1 MHKSSSSTDLVAQV
15 KARLNLAEHVIIP
28 DIGAPQH
35 QGHRLAWRCPFH
47 EDHHPSLFLNP
58 DQQSYRC
65 FGCGARGDA
74 LTWVMARN
82 GWTFREALAYLAN
95 LVGVPMTAGAAR
107 PVQARGRTPQP
118 TPPAAPVVPP
128 DATWQARARLI
139 LGRAQEVLWSDAGD
153 VGRAYLQARGLQE
166 STLRAWGLGWCPRD
180 VFDTPEQ
187 WGLTG
192 KRIYV
197 PRGVVIPHFVGDELW
212 ALKVRRFV
220 GDAPATADNGGKYG
234 GPRGGQITLYGA
246 ERLQGQRPLFIVEA
260 ELDALLLWQ
269 VAGDLVDV
277 VALAGAGRTLPAQ
290 WLARL
295 LPYTRIF
302 AALDA
307 DKAGTLNATRLAAL
321 SARVTPV
328 RVPEGNDMTEYH
340 QAGGDVRAWV
350 MAVVGDDTRFPLRV
364 VIPPDEARMPGLAVP
379 AGRWQRLGDG
389 SIVVVYASAEEMD
402 VCREATWVC
411 GGGAEVVSC

>member
-15 KARLNLAEHVIIP
+15 KARLDLAEHVIIP
-28 DIGAPQH
+28 DIGAPQR

-58 DQQSYRC
+58 DGQSYRC

-82 GWTFREALAYLAN
+82 GWAFREALAHLAN

-128 DATWQARARLI
+128 DAAWQARARLI
-139 LGRAQEVLWSDAGD
+139 LKRAQAVLWSDAGS
-153 VGRAYLQARGLQE
+153 VGRAYMQARGLQE

-180 VFDTPEQ
+180 VFDAPEQ

-197 PRGVVIPHFVGDELW
+197 PRGVVIPHFVGDEVW

-246 ERLQGQRPLFIVEA
+246 EKLQGQRPLFIVEA

-269 VAGDLVDV
+269 TVGDLVDV

-340 QAGGDVRAWV
+340 QAGGDVLAWV
-350 MAVVGDDTRFPLRV
+350 LAVTGDDARFPLRV
-364 VIPPDEARMPGLAVP
+364 VIPPDEASLPGLAVP
-379 AGRWQRLGDG
+379 AGRWQRMDDG
-389 SIVVVYASAEEMD
+389 SIVVVYASAEEMA
-402 VCREATWVC
+402 VCEEATRVC
-411 GGGAEVVSC
+411 GGGAG

>member
-1 MHKSSSSTDLVAQV
+1 MHKAASSTDLVAQV
-15 KARLNLAEHVIIP
+15 KARLDLAEHVIIP

-82 GWTFREALAYLAN
+82 RWTFREALAYLAN

-107 PVQARGRTPQP
+107 PVQTRGRTPRP
-118 TPPAAPVVPP
+118 TPPAPSVVPS

-139 LGRAQEVLWSDAGD
+139 LERAQAVLWSDAGS
-153 VGRAYLQARGLQE
+153 VGRAYLRARGLQE

-180 VFDTPEQ
+180 VFEAPEQ

-197 PRGVVIPHFVGDELW
+197 PRGVVIPHCIGDEVW

-220 GDAPATADNGGKYG
+220 GDVPATADNGGKYG
-234 GPRGGQITLYGA
+234 GPRGGQVALYGA
-246 ERLQGQRPLFIVEA
+246 EKLQGQRTLFIVEA
-260 ELDALLLWQ
+260 ELDAQLLWQ

-277 VALAGAGRTLPAQ
+277 VALAGAGRMLPGQ
-290 WLARL
+290 LLARL
-295 LPYTRIF
+295 LPYRRIY

-307 DKAGTLNATRLAAL
+307 DKAGTLNATRFAAL

-328 RVPEGNDMTEYH
+328 RVPEGNDVTEYH

-350 MAVVGDDTRFPLRV
+350 MAVVGDDARFPLRV
-364 VIPPDEARMPGLAVP
+364 VIPPDEARLPGLAVP
-379 AGRWQRLGDG
+379 AGKWQRQDDG
-389 SIVVVYASAEEMD
+389 SIVVVYVSAEEMA
-402 VCREATWVC
+402 VCRKATRVC
-411 GGGAEVVSC
+411 GGGGR

>member
-1 MHKSSSSTDLVAQV
+1 MDKSSSSTDLVAQV

-28 DIGAPQH
+28 DIGAPQY

-82 GWTFREALAYLAN
+82 GWPFREALAYLAN
-95 LVGVPMTAGAAR
+95 LVGVPMTAGTVR
-107 PVQARGRTPQP
+107 PAQARGRTPRP
-118 TPPAAPVVPP
+118 TPPAPPVVPP

-139 LGRAQEVLWSDAGD
+139 LERAQAVLWSDAGD
-153 VGRAYLQARGLQE
+153 VGRAYLRARGLQE

-180 VFDTPEQ
+180 VFDPPEH

-197 PRGVVIPHFVGDELW
+197 PRGVVIPHFVDDELW

-220 GDAPATADNGGKYG
+220 SDVPATADNGGKYG
-234 GPRGGQITLYGA
+234 GPRGGQIALYGA
-246 ERLQGQRPLFIVEA
+246 ERLQGNRPLFIVEA
-260 ELDALLLWQ
+260 ELDVLLLWQ
-269 VAGDLVDV
+269 AAGDLVDV

-290 WLARL
+290 WLAQL
-295 LPYTRIF
+295 LPYTHIF

-307 DKAGTLNATRLAAL
+307 DKAGTLNTTRLAAL
-321 SARVTPV
+321 AMHATSMRI
-328 RVPEGNDMTEYH
+328 PE
-340 QAGGDVRAWV
+340 R
-350 MAVVGDDTRFPLRV
+350 
-364 VIPPDEARMPGLAVP
+364 
-379 AGRWQRLGDG
+379 RWQRPLTLPSLRLPRRQTSYSAPSGDNHYLLT
-389 SIVVVYASAEEMD
+389 SSPVMVTIITIQLVIILEPERRIHVP
-402 VCREATWVC
+402 
-411 GGGAEVVSC
+411 

>member
-15 KARLNLAEHVIIP
+15 KARLDLAEHVIIP
-28 DIGAPQH
+28 DIGTPQR

-58 DQQSYRC
+58 DGQSYRC

-82 GWTFREALAYLAN
+82 GWAFREALAYLAN
-95 LVGVPMTAGAAR
+95 LVGVPMMAGAAR
-107 PVQARGRTPQP
+107 SVQFRGRTSQP
-118 TPPAAPVVPP
+118 IPSAPPVAPPNAA
-128 DATWQARARLI
+128 WQARARLI
-139 LGRAQEVLWSDAGD
+139 LERAQAVLWSDAGD
-153 VGRAYLQARGLQE
+153 VGRAYLQARGLRE
-166 STLRAWGLGWCPRD
+166 DTLRAWGLGWCPRD
-180 VFDTPEQ
+180 VFEAPER

-197 PRGVVIPHFVGDELW
+197 PRGVVIPHFVDSEVW

-220 GDAPATADNGGKYG
+220 GDVPATADNGGKYG

-246 ERLQGQRPLFIVEA
+246 EMLQGQRPLFIVEA
-260 ELDALLLWQ
+260 ELDALLVWQ
-269 VAGDLVDV
+269 AVGDLVDV

-307 DKAGTLNATRLAAL
+307 DKAGTLNATRLSAL

-328 RVPEGNDMTEYH
+328 RVPEGNDVTEYY
-340 QAGGDVRAWV
+340 QAGDDVRAWV
-350 MAVVGDDTRFPLRV
+350 MAVVGDDARFPLRV
-364 VIPPDEARMPGLAVP
+364 VIPPDEARLPGLAVP
-379 AGRWQRLGDG
+379 AGRWQRMDDG
-389 SIVVVYASAEEMD
+389 SIVVVYASAEEMA
-402 VCREATWVC
+402 VCREATRVC
-411 GGGAEVVSC
+411 GG

>member
-1 MHKSSSSTDLVAQV
+1 MDTSASSTDLVAQV

-28 DIGAPQH
+28 DIGAPQR

-58 DQQSYRC
+58 GQQSYRC

-74 LTWVMARN
+74 LTWLMTRR
-82 GWTFREALAYLAN
+82 GWAFREALAYLAN
-95 LVGVPMTAGAAR
+95 LVGVPMTAGAVR
-107 PVQARGRTPQP
+107 PVQARGRLSRP
-118 TPPAAPVVPP
+118 TPLAPPVVPP
-128 DATWQARARLI
+128 DVAWQARARLI
-139 LGRAQEVLWSDAGD
+139 LGRAQEVLWSDAGS
-153 VGRAYLQARGLQE
+153 VGRVYLQARGLQE

-180 VFDTPEQ
+180 VFEAPEQ

-197 PRGVVIPHFVGDELW
+197 PRGVVIPHFVDGEVW

-220 GDAPATADNGGKYG
+220 GDAPATANNGGKYG
-234 GPRGGQITLYGA
+234 GPRGGQITLYGT
-246 ERLQGQRPLFIVEA
+246 EMLQGQRPLFIVEA
-260 ELDALLLWQ
+260 ELDAPLLWQ
-269 VAGDLVDV
+269 AASDLVDV

-328 RVPEGNDMTEYH
+328 RVPEGNDVTEYD

-350 MAVVGDDTRFPLRV
+350 MAVAGDDGRFPLRV
-364 VIPPDEARMPGLAVP
+364 VIPPDEARLPGLAVP
-379 AGRWQRLGDG
+379 AGRWQRQDDG
-389 SIVVVYASAEEMD
+389 SIVVVYASAEEMA
-402 VCREATWVC
+402 VCREATRVC
-411 GGGAEVVSC
+411 GGGTR

>member
-15 KARLNLAEHVIIP
+15 KARLDLAEHVIIP
-28 DIGAPQH
+28 DIGAPQR

-58 DQQSYRC
+58 DGQSYRC

-82 GWTFREALAYLAN
+82 GWAFRDALAYLAN
-95 LVGVPMTAGAAR
+95 LVGLTMTAGAVR
-107 PVQARGRTPQP
+107 PVSARGRTSHP
-118 TPPAAPVVPP
+118 TPPAPPVVPP

-139 LGRAQEVLWSDAGD
+139 LERAQEVLWSDAGS

-166 STLRAWGLGWCPRD
+166 DTLRVWGLGWCPRD
-180 VFDTPEQ
+180 VFEAPEQ

-197 PRGVVIPHFVGDELW
+197 PRGVVIPHFVDDEVW

-220 GDAPATADNGGKYG
+220 GDVPATADNGGKYG
-234 GPRGGQITLYGA
+234 GPRGGQITLFGA
-246 ERLQGQRPLFIVEA
+246 EMLQGDRPLFIVEA

-269 VAGDLVDV
+269 AAGDLVDV
-277 VALAGAGRTLPAQ
+277 VALAGAGRMLPAQ
-290 WLARL
+290 WLTRL
-295 LPYTRIF
+295 LPYTHIF

-321 SARVTPV
+321 SARVMPV
-328 RVPEGNDMTEYH
+328 RVPEGNDVTEYY

-350 MAVVGDDTRFPLRV
+350 MTVVGDDTRFPLRV
-364 VIPPDEARMPGLAVP
+364 VIPPDEARLPGLAVP
-379 AGRWQRLGDG
+379 AGRWQRMDDG
-389 SIVVVYASAEEMD
+389 SIVVVYASAEEMA
-402 VCREATWVC
+402 VCREATRVC
-411 GGGAEVVSC
+411 GGARTC

>member
-1 MHKSSSSTDLVAQV
+1 MHKSASSTDLVDQV
-15 KARLNLAEHVIIP
+15 KARLDLAEHVIIP
-28 DIGAPQH
+28 DIGAPQR

-58 DQQSYRC
+58 DGQSYRC

-74 LTWVMARN
+74 LTWVMARH
-82 GWTFREALAYLAN
+82 GWAFREALAYLAN
-95 LVGVPMTAGAAR
+95 LVGVPITAGAVR
-107 PVQARGRTPQP
+107 PVQARGQTPRP
-118 TPPAAPVVPP
+118 TPPAPPVVPP

-139 LGRAQEVLWSDAGD
+139 LGRAQEVLWSEAGS
-153 VGRAYLQARGLQE
+153 VGRAYLQARGLRE
-166 STLRAWGLGWCPRD
+166 DTLRAWGLGWCPRD
-180 VFDTPEQ
+180 VFDPPER

-197 PRGVVIPHFVGDELW
+197 PRGVVIPHFVGDEVW

-220 GDAPATADNGGKYG
+220 GDVPATADNGGKYG
-234 GPRGGQITLYGA
+234 GPRGGQIALYGA
-246 ERLQGQRPLFIVEA
+246 EMLQGNRPLVIVEA

-269 VAGDLVDV
+269 AAGDLVDV
-277 VALAGAGRTLPAQ
+277 VALAGAGRTLPAK

-307 DKAGTLNATRLAAL
+307 DKAGMLNATRLAAL

-328 RVPEGNDMTEYH
+328 RVQEGNDVTEYH

-350 MAVVGDDTRFPLRV
+350 MAVVGDDARFPLRV
-364 VIPPDEARMPGLAVP
+364 VIPPDEARLPGLAVP
-379 AGRWQRLGDG
+379 AGRWQRMDDG
-389 SIVVVYASAEEMD
+389 SIVVVYASAEEMA
-402 VCREATWVC
+402 VCREATRVC
-411 GGGAEVVSC
+411 GGG